1 VAASPSLYQTLQV
14 DPRAEHA
21 VIQAAY
27 RALIKR
33 YHPDRGGSAS
43 QAQRLNAAYATLGNP
58 STRRAYDALRAT
70 AAPADAPSARPRE
83 VADGSATGGAG
94 LVARLRPSLGE
105 RFLPPDARGPGWLF
119 DFAGR
124 SPEAPHERIFMKGF
138 ERGHAADAQAFRLR
152 IEAARLLE
160 PLWRRGPDLFVAV
173 LPRASSDFTSL
184 LRAPR
189 GPLTRLSYAVAVVDL
204 AGRAIHAVGATADL
218 CSLRVLADVMEGRAP
233 RASRA
238 ERAPA

>member
-1 VAASPSLYQTLQV
+1 MAASTNLYQTLQV

-27 RALIKR
+27 RALMKR

-43 QAQRLNAAYATLGNP
+43 HAQRLNAAYATLSNAAK
-58 STRRAYDALRAT
+58 RRAYDVLRASAT
-70 AAPADAPSARPRE
+70 SAADAPSGRRRE
-83 VADGSATGGAG
+83 VTDASQTGAAALVGA
-94 LVARLRPSLGE
+94 LRRSLGE
-105 RFLPPDARGPGWLF
+105 HFLPPESRGPAWLF

-124 SPEAPHERIFMKGF
+124 PAEAPHERLLMKGF
-138 ERGHAADAQAFRLR
+138 EGGGAADAQAFRMR

-173 LPRASSDFTSL
+173 LPRASSHFTAL

-189 GPLTRLSYAVAVVDL
+189 GPLLRLSYAVAVVDL
-204 AGRAIHAVGATADL
+204 ASRAIHAVGATADL
-218 CSLRVLADVMEGRAP
+218 CSLRVLASVVEGRA
-233 RASRA
+233 AA
-238 ERAPA
+238 YA